1 MKKFTLKTYN
11 SYIDFSNEELKK
23 RSTNLIKK
31 IKIKDV
37 KNFEIFNFHDLA
49 SNFNEQILQYLY
61 DFTSMIYQ
69 QKIETLIVFANDKT
83 INNFLAS
90 HNFLTK
96 NSLDT
101 KNKIE
106 IIFLNE
112 SETSFVLHEKLQ
124 YIKKIMKTKNIGLLF
139 SDFKKN
145 NIDFINFAKHLI
157 NILQINYGYY
167 NFKKNIF
174 IVGKEKYE
182 NQFSFLNIVEKNI
195 LIIPNILPNDFSFFS
210 EINLFLLLI
219 DNVNI
224 EEVLEGYRQ
233 GSQEW
238 LNVKLDKNLAFQYAY
253 IINHLISK
261 NEKNI
266 IINATNQQYLK
277 HSLKT
282 LSENRNL
289 LYRGSIFSLNFSY
302 PNDFF
307 TYGQHL
313 IENNSN
319 LILTNFI
326 VENENI
332 DYKISDDIINED
344 NLKEL
349 WSNNLSWVNEKSIE
363 VTNDI
368 LVNIGN
374 NCMIKIV
381 LEDNSNISLGIFI
394 SFIYWSFIFEK
405 FLIEN

>member
-23 RSTNLIKK
+23 RSANLIKR

-61 DFTSMIYQ
+61 DFTSMIYE

-83 INNFLAS
+83 KNNFLSS

-96 NSLDT
+96 NSLDS

-106 IIFLNE
+106 IIFISE
-112 SETSFVLHEKLQ
+112 SETSLVLNEKLQ
-124 YIKKIMKTKNIGLLF
+124 YIKTIMKKKNIGLLF

-145 NIDFINFAKHLI
+145 NNDFLNFAKHLI

-174 IVGKEKYE
+174 IIGKEKYE
-182 NQFSFLNIVEKNI
+182 NQFSFLNIPEKNV

-238 LNVKLDKNLAFQYAY
+238 LNAKLDKNLAFQYAY
-253 IINHLISK
+253 IVNHLISK

-266 IINATNQQYLK
+266 IVNATNQQYLK

-289 LYRGSIFSLNFSY
+289 LYRGTIFSLDFYY

-326 VENENI
+326 VENESL
-332 DYKISDDIINED
+332 DYKISDDIINDD

-349 WSNNLSWVNEKSIE
+349 WSVNLSTINEKSTEI
-363 VTNDI
+363 TNDI

-374 NCMIKIV
+374 NCMFKIV